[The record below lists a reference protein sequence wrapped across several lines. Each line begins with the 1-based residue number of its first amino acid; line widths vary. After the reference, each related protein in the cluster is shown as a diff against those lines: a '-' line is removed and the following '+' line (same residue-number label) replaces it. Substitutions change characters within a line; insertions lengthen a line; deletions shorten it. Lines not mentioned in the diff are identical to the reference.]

1 MRLPK
6 ITHNCVRYVSIA
18 FEMRI
23 ECANSMSHS
32 HFVQFAQIQRICM
45 KLSSFVIHE
54 QIHNT
59 CMSNIRNSN
68 YCVFH
73 AGVRQG
79 FQYTSLYVIL
89 VLSCLQFLSVI
100 IYAVYAT
107 LCTCSWNKMQLCMI
121 LARYIYFAFLDRYT
135 YDYRMKHLW
144 FAELHTVYER
154 TVYKFLAGFDIP
166 LYDLFVLLLW
176 I

>member
-23 ECANSMSHS
+23 ECANAMSHC
-32 HFVQFAQIQRICM
+32 HFVQFSQIQRTCM

-89 VLSCLQFLSVI
+89 VLSCLQLLSVT

-107 LCTCSWNKMQLCMI
+107 LCTCTSQLCMI
-121 LARYIYFAFLDRYT
+121 LARDIYFAFLDRYL
-135 YDYRMKHLW
+135 Y
-144 FAELHTVYER
+144 VYLFCRIAHGLR
-154 TVYKFLAGFDIP
+154 TFCVYQFLAGFDIP

>member
-23 ECANSMSHS
+23 KCAKSMSHG
-32 HFVQFAQIQRICM
+32 HFIQFSQIQRTCM
-45 KLSSFVIHE
+45 KLLSFVIHE
-54 QIHNT
+54 QIHD
-59 CMSNIRNSN
+59 MSNIRNSN

-89 VLSCLQFLSVI
+89 VLSCLQILSVI

-107 LCTCSWNKMQLCMI
+107 LCTCS
-121 LARYIYFAFLDRYT
+121 
-135 YDYRMKHLW
+135 
-144 FAELHTVYER
+144 
-154 TVYKFLAGFDIP
+154 
-166 LYDLFVLLLW
+166 
-176 I
+176 